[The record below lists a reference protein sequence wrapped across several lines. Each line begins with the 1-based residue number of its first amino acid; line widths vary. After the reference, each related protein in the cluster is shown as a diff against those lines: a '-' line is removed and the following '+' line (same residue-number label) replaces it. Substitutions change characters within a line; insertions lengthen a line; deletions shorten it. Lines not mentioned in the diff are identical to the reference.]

1 MTLGMNRPHQAVRM
15 SGERGKRLRRGLPSL
30 PRGHCNG
37 RNRTGQA
44 GCGPDG
50 SVRLRGARH
59 SREQGSWFTGERRG
73 VNPPSLASHPGRPA
87 EGRSFIHEHGSTK
100 LSELNGSSIL
110 ITGGTGSFGRTF
122 LQHILTEA
130 DPARVVVFS
139 RDELKQ
145 YELRQQLGDDPRLR
159 WFIGD
164 IRDRHRLTRAMH
176 GVDHVVHAA
185 ALKQV
190 DTAEYNPSEYI
201 ATNITGSQHVVDAAI
216 EAGVRKVIAL
226 STDKASSPINLYGAT
241 KLVGDKLFV
250 SANHYAAQHP
260 TRFAVV
266 RYGNVVGSRGS
277 VVPLFRRL
285 AAEGKS
291 LPITDKRMTRFWI
304 TLDQAVQFVM
314 DSFDQMQGGELF
326 VPRIPSMRILDL
338 VEAVAPDATTHEV
351 GIRPGEK
358 LHEEMIAPDDSR
370 RTLRADGRFIVQP
383 TIATWGYQPPVDC
396 DPVPDGFAY
405 QSDTNDEWL
414 TVEQLRDMLGIT
426 A

>member
-1 MTLGMNRPHQAVRM
+1 
-15 SGERGKRLRRGLPSL
+15 
-30 PRGHCNG
+30 
-37 RNRTGQA
+37 
-44 GCGPDG
+44 
-50 SVRLRGARH
+50 
-59 SREQGSWFTGERRG
+59 
-73 VNPPSLASHPGRPA
+73 
-87 EGRSFIHEHGSTK
+87 
-100 LSELNGSSIL
+100 LNALDGSSIL
-110 ITGGTGSFGRTF
+110 VTGATGSFGKAF
-122 LQHILTEA
+122 LQHVLSER

-190 DTAEYNPSEYI
+190 DTAEYNPSEFI
-201 ATNITGSQHVVDAAI
+201 ATNITGCQHVVDAAI

-241 KLVGDKLFV
+241 KLVGDKLFI
-250 SANHYAAQHP
+250 SANHYAAHHP

-285 AAEGKS
+285 AAEGSS

-304 TLDQAVQFVM
+304 TLDQAVRFVV

-338 VEAVAPDATTHEV
+338 VEAIAPDATTHEI

-370 RTLRADGRFIVQP
+370 RTLRTADRFIVQP
-383 TIATWGYQPPVDC
+383 TIATWGYQPPADC
-396 DPVPDGFAY
+396 EPVPDGFAY
-405 QSDTNDEWL
+405 RSDSNDDWL
-414 TVEQLRDMLGIT
+414 SVEQLRSVLG
-426 A
+426 AA